1 MEPVRAF
8 LRSFWSEPRVPDPPR
23 RVWRD
28 WVLVGLLLPLCVV
41 EVVLRDD
48 LPLRW
53 PSFAVAFAGVPLLLW
68 RRTHPLTVVAA
79 LFGATIVVDI
89 PWVLQGGDPP
99 GLFTMAYVLI
109 PAYAL
114 FRWGSGREALIGLG
128 IMLVP
133 ASLALALDFTSVSEA
148 VTGSAIFFLA
158 LALGIAVRSRTRERV
173 SRVDAARAKER
184 EALARDL
191 HDTVAH
197 HVSAI
202 AVRAQAGIATAPAD
216 PDAAVE
222 ALRLIAAEAS
232 RTLAEMRTIVRGLR
246 TDERD
251 GTAPLPRLG
260 DVRRL
265 AGRAAPGGPPVH
277 VELNGDEARVPDSV
291 AAAAYRLV
299 QESVTNARRHAR
311 RASRIDVTVSA
322 DDDAVTVEVTD
333 DGERATAPGEVGF
346 GITGMVER
354 AEGLGGTCVAGPR
367 AGGGWAVTA
376 VLPLRGASA

>member
-1 MEPVRAF
+1 MRAF
-8 LRSFWSEPRVPDPPR
+8 LRSFWGEPPVPDPPR

-28 WVLVGLLLPLCVV
+28 WVLVALLAALCIV
-41 EVVLRDD
+41 EVILRDD
-48 LPLRW
+48 LPYRW
-53 PSFAVAFAGVPLLLW
+53 LSFAVAFAGVPLLLW
-68 RRTHPLTVVAA
+68 RRTHPLPVVGAV
-79 LFGATIVVDI
+79 FGAATVMDI

-114 FRWGSGREALIGLG
+114 FRWGSGRHALIGLG

-133 ASLALALDFTSVSEA
+133 ATVALVLDFTSVSEA
-148 VTGSAIFFLA
+148 VMGFALFFLA
-158 LALGIAVRSRTRERV
+158 LAVGVAVRSRTRERV
-173 SRVDAARAKER
+173 SRVDAARARER

-216 PDAAVE
+216 PDAAVA
-222 ALRLIAAEAS
+222 ALRVIADEAS
-232 RTLAEMRTIVRGLR
+232 RTLAEMRTIVRSLR
-246 TDERD
+246 TDGRD

-260 DVRRL
+260 DVRGL
-265 AGRAAPGGPPVH
+265 AEPTTRAGLPVH
-277 VELNGDEARVPDSV
+277 IEIQGDEARVPESV

-311 RASRIDVTVSA
+311 RASRIEVTVRA

-333 DGERATAPGEVGF
+333 DGERATAPRDVGF
-346 GITGMVER
+346 GIAGMVER
-354 AEGLGGTCVAGPR
+354 AEGLGGTCLAGPR

-376 VLPLRGASA
+376 VLPLRGASS

>member
-1 MEPVRAF
+1 MRAF

-28 WVLVGLLLPLCVV
+28 WALVALLAPLCVV
-41 EVVLRDD
+41 EAILRDD
-48 LPLRW
+48 LPFRW
-53 PSFAVAFAGVPLLLW
+53 LSFAVAFAGVPRLLW
-68 RRTHPLTVVAA
+68 RRTHPLPVVAA
-79 LFGATIVVDI
+79 IFGATIVMDI

-99 GLFTMAYVLI
+99 GLFTMVYVLI
-109 PAYAL
+109 PAYSL

-133 ASLALALDFTSVSEA
+133 ATLALVLDFTSVSEA
-148 VTGSAIFFLA
+148 VMGFALFFLA
-158 LALGIAVRSRTRERV
+158 LALGVAVRSRTRERV

-202 AVRAQAGIATAPAD
+202 AVRAQAGIATAPTD
-216 PDAAVE
+216 PEAAVT
-222 ALRLIAAEAS
+222 ALRVIADEAS
-232 RTLAEMRTIVRGLR
+232 RTLAEMRTIVRSLR
-246 TDERD
+246 TDGQG
-251 GTAPLPRLG
+251 GTAPLPGLG
-260 DVRRL
+260 DVRGL
-265 AGRAAPGGPPVH
+265 AGPTTPGGPPVH
-277 VELNGDEARVPDSV
+277 VDLQGDEGRVPESV

-311 RASRIDVTVSA
+311 RASRIEVTVRA
-322 DDDAVTVEVTD
+322 GDDAVTVEVTD
-333 DGERATAPGEVGF
+333 DGERAAAPADVGF
-346 GITGMVER
+346 GIAGMVER

-376 VLPLRGASA
+376 VLPLRGAST